1 MPPKLESMHRSRT
14 AKLLTAA
21 LVAAG
26 LLSIPAPALAQRCT
40 LGYDI
45 GLSQDRDP
53 SLCSFFNLPA
63 GQAGFPITSGPDG
76 RVWFFVRDHGA
87 LYAAKM
93 TMSGQI
99 DRVRLPDG
107 STPDAVTAGPD
118 GALWYAGDGRIG
130 RLDTAGSV
138 TEFPVPALRATGI
151 APGPDGTLWV
161 AAGTIAVRVTPQGAV
176 SVIPLSGSSKGD
188 VVPLPSLTSTVNAT
202 ASRVIGALDSGG
214 TSHGITAGRDGAMWI
229 AAGSHLARVT
239 PAGDVTSVSLP
250 RSLPADGGITT
261 AADGNIWFSAGGDRF
276 DQAGSS
282 VGRYDPAGGGVQSFG
297 LSGRALDLVRG
308 PGSANVWVST
318 ASDSGRLNWITRLS
332 TEAFGRAKPRQWS
345 CAGQTSAACWFNI
358 PAVPLGDQRL
368 FNTHARPG
376 GVTIGPDGNVWY
388 TEGGKIGRI
397 LTFRGA
403 MPCYERVTRNHNFGC
418 GRNNNHAAKVT
429 HSGFAYLRTTCPYLT
444 FRVCQGDVVLRTTG
458 GRFIGRAVYIIAH
471 YDNPRVRTEVPH
483 WMLDQ
488 IKRHGRVLVNATY
501 TSQDMGGLKK
511 VNRGTWY
518 LSFTG

>member
-1 MPPKLESMHRSRT
+1 LRHPRI
-14 AKLLTAA
+14 AKFLFAA
-21 LVAAG
+21 LVAVG
-26 LLSIPAPALAQRCT
+26 LLAVPAPALAQKCT

-45 GLSQDRDP
+45 GLNQDRNP
-53 SLCSFFNLPA
+53 SLCAFFSLPA

-93 TMSGQI
+93 TTGGQV
-99 DRVRLPDG
+99 DRFRLPDG
-107 STPDAVTAGPD
+107 ATPDAITAGPD

-130 RLDTAGSV
+130 RLDTGGNV

-151 APGPDGTLWV
+151 APGPDGALWV
-161 AAGTIAVRVTPQGAV
+161 AADTVVVRVTPQGAV
-176 SVIPLSGSSKGD
+176 SVIPLSGSSQGD
-188 VVPLPSLTSTVNAT
+188 VVPLPSLTSTPNAT
-202 ASRVIGALDSGG
+202 ASRVIAGLGSGG
-214 TSHGITAGRDGAMWI
+214 QTNGITAGRDGAMWI

-239 PAGDVTSVSLP
+239 PAGDVTRVSLP
-250 RSLPADGGITT
+250 GGLPADGGITT
-261 AADGNIWFSAGGDRF
+261 AADGTIWFSAGGARF
-276 DQAGSS
+276 DEAGSS
-282 VGRYDPAGGGVQSFG
+282 VGRYDPAGGGTQGFR
-297 LSGRALDLVRG
+297 LSGRALDVVRG
-308 PGSANVWVST
+308 PGSSNVWVST
-318 ASDSGRLNWITRLS
+318 ATDSGRLNWITRLS
-332 TEAFGRAKPRQWS
+332 TQSFGRAKPRQWS
-345 CAGQTSAACWFNI
+345 CAGQSSAACWFNI

-458 GRFIGRAVYIIAH
+458 GRLIGRAVYIIAH
-471 YDNPRVRTEVPH
+471 YDNPRVRTPIPH

-488 IKRHGRVLVNATY
+488 IKRRGRVLVNATY
-501 TSQDMGGLKK
+501 TSQDMGGLTK

>member
-1 MPPKLESMHRSRT
+1 MRRSRT

-21 LVAAG
+21 IVAAG
-26 LLSIPAPALAQRCT
+26 LLTLPAPALAQRCT

-53 SLCSFFNLPA
+53 SLCSFFTLPA

-76 RVWFFVRDHGA
+76 RLWFFVRDHGA
-87 LYAAKM
+87 LFAAKM
-93 TMSGQI
+93 TTSGQV
-99 DRVRLPDG
+99 DRFPLPDG
-107 STPDAVTAGPD
+107 ATPDAITAGPD

-130 RLDTAGSV
+130 RLDTAGNA
-138 TEFPVPALRATGI
+138 TEFPVPELRATGI
-151 APGPDGTLWV
+151 APGPDGALWV
-161 AAGTIAVRVTPQGAV
+161 AAGTIAVRVTPQGEV
-176 SVIPLSGSSKGD
+176 SVIPLSGGN
-188 VVPLPSLTSTVNAT
+188 VVPLPSLTRTQNAA
-202 ASRVIGALDSGG
+202 ASHVIGSFGNGG
-214 TSHGITAGRDGAMWI
+214 TTRGITAGRDGAMWI

-239 PAGDVTSVSLP
+239 PSGDVNSVSLP
-250 RSLPADGGITT
+250 RSLPADGGITA
-261 AADGNIWFSAGGDRF
+261 AADGTIWFSAGGDRF
-276 DQAGSS
+276 GQAGSS

-332 TEAFGRAKPRQWS
+332 TQAFGRAKPRQWS
-345 CAGQTSAACWFNI
+345 CAGQTDAACWFNI

-376 GVTIGPDGNVWY
+376 GVTVGPDGNVWY

-471 YDNPRVRTEVPH
+471 YDNPRVRTEVPR
-483 WMLDQ
+483 WMLNQ
-488 IKRHGRVLVNATY
+488 IKHQGRVLVDATY

>member
-1 MPPKLESMHRSRT
+1 MPPQLESMRRSRT

-21 LVAAG
+21 IVAAG
-26 LLSIPAPALAQRCT
+26 LLTLPAPALAQRCT

-93 TMSGQI
+93 TTSGQVE
-99 DRVRLPDG
+99 RFQLPDG
-107 STPDAVTAGPD
+107 STPDAITAGPD
-118 GALWYAGDGRIG
+118 GGLWYAGDGRIG
-130 RLDTAGSV
+130 RLDTAGNV
-138 TEFPVPALRATGI
+138 TEFPVDSLRATGI
-151 APGPDGTLWV
+151 APGPDGALWV
-161 AAGTIAVRVTPQGAV
+161 AAGTTVVRVTPQGEV
-176 SVIPLSGSSKGD
+176 SVIPLVGGN
-188 VVPLPSLTSTVNAT
+188 VVPLPSLTRTQNAT
-202 ASRVIGALDSGG
+202 ASHVIGSYGNGG
-214 TSHGITAGRDGAMWI
+214 TTHGITAGGDGAMWI

-261 AADGNIWFSAGGDRF
+261 AADGKIWFSAGGDRF

-297 LSGRALDLVRG
+297 LSGRALDVVRG

-332 TEAFGRAKPRQWS
+332 TQAFGPAKPRQWS
-345 CAGQTSAACWFNI
+345 CAGQTAAACWFHI

-376 GVTIGPDGNVWY
+376 GVTVGPDGNVWY

-397 LTFRGA
+397 RTFRGA

-471 YDNPRVRTEVPH
+471 YDNPRVRTQVPR
-483 WMLDQ
+483 WMLNQ
-488 IKRHGRVLVNATY
+488 IKRHGRVLVDATY

>member
-1 MPPKLESMHRSRT
+1 MRRPRT
-14 AKLLTAA
+14 AKALIAA
-21 LVAAG
+21 IVAAG
-26 LLSIPAPALAQRCT
+26 LLTLPAPALAQKCT

-45 GLSQDRDP
+45 NLNQDRTP
-53 SLCSFFNLPA
+53 SLCSSFALPA

-76 RVWFFVRDHGA
+76 RLWFFVRDHGA
-87 LYAAKM
+87 LYAGKM
-93 TMSGQI
+93 TTGGQL
-99 DRVRLPDG
+99 DKFPLPAG
-107 STPDAVTAGPD
+107 ATPDAITAGPD

-130 RLDTAGSV
+130 RLDTAGNA

-151 APGPDGTLWV
+151 APGPDGALWV
-161 AAGTIAVRVTPQGAV
+161 AAGTIAVRVTPQGEV
-176 SVIPLSGSSKGD
+176 SVIPLSGSSQGS
-188 VVPLPSLTSTVNAT
+188 VVALPSLTSTLNAT
-202 ASRVIGALDSGG
+202 ASRLIGALDSGG
-214 TSHGITAGRDGAMWI
+214 SSHGITAGRDGAMWI

-239 PAGDVTSVSLP
+239 PAGAVTRVSLP
-250 RSLPADGGITT
+250 GNLPADGGITT
-261 AADGNIWFSAGGDRF
+261 AADGTVWFSAGGERF
-276 DQAGSS
+276 DEAGSS
-282 VGRYDPAGGGVQSFG
+282 VGRYDPAGGGVQDFG

-318 ASDSGRLNWITRLS
+318 ATDSGRMNWITRLS
-332 TEAFGRAKPRQWS
+332 TQAFGPAKPRQWS
-345 CAGQTSAACWFNI
+345 CAGQTEAACWFRI

-376 GVTIGPDGNVWY
+376 GVTIGADGNVWY

-403 MPCYERVTRNHNFGC
+403 MPCYERVTRSHDFGC

-444 FRVCQGDVVLRTTG
+444 FRVCQGDVALRTAG
-458 GRFIGRAVYIIAH
+458 GRLVGRAVYIIAH
-471 YDNPRVRTEVPH
+471 YDNPRVRTPIPH
-483 WMLDQ
+483 WMLDE
-488 IKRHGRVLVNATY
+488 IKRKGRVLVNATY
-501 TSQDMGGLKK
+501 TSQDMGGLTK